1 MSNTLL
7 VIYYSK
13 KGATEKMAKEIARG
27 AQDIGAKVAMRSIVD
42 CTMADLMGA
51 DAIAFGSPTYYSNI
65 AWLPKKFLDETVLE
79 FYAQGHSLKG
89 KVCGCFT
96 STGCYND
103 GKECLRML
111 ELAFGYA
118 LKMSM
123 VTGLVLETKDVVKG
137 NLSEC
142 YDLGKRL
149 AQELAKPN

>member
-79 FYAQGHSLKG
+79 FYAQGHSLKA
-89 KVCGCFT
+89 K
-96 STGCYND
+96 Y
-103 GKECLRML
+103 
-111 ELAFGYA
+111 
-118 LKMSM
+118 
-123 VTGLVLETKDVVKG
+123 VVVSHLQVAIMMEK
-137 NLSEC
+137 NV
-142 YDLGKRL
+142 
-149 AQELAKPN
+149 